1 MGFFAVLFNRGL
13 FRRKCGS
20 NEVQDASTDSKDI
33 DELKKTIMLL
43 ADKIEKIGKH
53 VNELSREVS
62 RLSDIYGLIIED
74 TARVFL
80 PSWLLHN
87 ADIEVSQLSRAFF
100 TVDGKYIEVD
110 FYGIGYHRK
119 TGERVVVIGEAKS
132 RVHRE
137 DVVNLAEKIEKVV
150 ATLGLNYR
158 IVALIYGLYIHPSAF
173 DEITRRNIILV
184 SPYTIVWNTQK
195 QE

>member
-20 NEVQDASTDSKDI
+20 NEVLDASTSSKDI
-33 DELKKTIMLL
+33 DELKKTIILL

-87 ADIEVSQLSRAFF
+87 ADIEVSQL
-100 TVDGKYIEVD
+100 
-110 FYGIGYHRK
+110 
-119 TGERVVVIGEAKS
+119 
-132 RVHRE
+132 
-137 DVVNLAEKIEKVV
+137 
-150 ATLGLNYR
+150 
-158 IVALIYGLYIHPSAF
+158 
-173 DEITRRNIILV
+173 
-184 SPYTIVWNTQK
+184 
-195 QE
+195 